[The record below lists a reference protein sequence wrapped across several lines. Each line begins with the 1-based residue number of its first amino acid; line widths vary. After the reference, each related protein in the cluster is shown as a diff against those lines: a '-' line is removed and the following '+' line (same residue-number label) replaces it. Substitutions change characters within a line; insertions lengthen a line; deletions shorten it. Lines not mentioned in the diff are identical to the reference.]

1 MIRSDDSNQAEQWGR
16 AARRGST
23 TVAACRSDSPAC
35 LADGAHAIAQVARL
49 AGRAS
54 VSLWSARVS

>member
-16 AARRGST
+16 RLGEAARRSRRAGPT
-23 TVAACRSDSPAC
+23 RQHVSPTAY
-35 LADGAHAIAQVARL
+35 AIAQVARL